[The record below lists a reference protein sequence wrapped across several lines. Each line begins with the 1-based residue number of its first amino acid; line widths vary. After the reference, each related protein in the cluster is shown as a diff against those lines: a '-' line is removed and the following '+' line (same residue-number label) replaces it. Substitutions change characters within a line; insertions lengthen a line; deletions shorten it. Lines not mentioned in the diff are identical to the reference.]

1 MVDPTVPTVGIFMLR
16 CIISDVK
23 ALGDDWRGLSFPGSW
38 IDIYSYHS
46 RTVLRGGTETA
57 LMRAFASRQRLGR
70 LVLVERND
78 LASRGLLKSEVK
90 YLGQACKYCDWR
102 NAKVALYGTIS

>member
-1 MVDPTVPTVGIFMLR
+1 M
-16 CIISDVK
+16 
-23 ALGDDWRGLSFPGSW
+23 
-38 IDIYSYHS
+38 DIYSYHS
-46 RTVLRGGTETA
+46 PAVPSGGTEIA

-70 LVLVERND
+70 LVVVERND
-78 LASRGLLKSEVK
+78 LASRGVLKSELK